1 MRRLPPLSA
10 LRAFEAAA
18 RRLSFKRA
26 ADELNVTATAISHQI
41 RLLEEWLGVRLFERE
56 TRKVDLTPSGRL
68 LFPAIRD
75 GLDGFEHAV
84 AAVQR
89 QRAANIATLS
99 STVAFVAK
107 RLAPRAGSFRAAHP
121 DWTLRLDA
129 SNAVVDLDSDAD
141 VAIRYGGGHYPGLT
155 VEPLFQDRFAPVC
168 SPHLKLASLA
178 DLRHAPLIHFEWG
191 AGVRQ
196 DPRAAVWRHW
206 LERAGVGAAAG
217 QIDASAG
224 LTFTDEIHAIQA
236 TVAGQGVGLLSLTLV
251 AEELASGVLVQPF
264 QLALESFRYDLVYS
278 PRAAE
283 RPATR
288 LVREWVEAE
297 FGGRASTTPVEVGRR
312 GHNGR

>member
-56 TRKVDLTPSGRL
+56 TRKVDLTASGRL

-75 GLDGFEHAV
+75 GLDGFERAV
-84 AAVQR
+84 QLVQR

-168 SPHLKLASLA
+168 SPHLRLSSLK

-196 DPRAAVWRHW
+196 DPRAAVWGHW
-206 LERAGVGAAAG
+206 LERAGAG
-217 QIDASAG
+217 DIDVSAG
-224 LTFTDEIHAIQA
+224 LSFTDEIHAIQA

-264 QLALESFRYDLVYS
+264 ELSLESFRYDLVYS

-288 LVREWVEAE
+288 LVREWVRAE
-297 FGGRASTTPVEVGRR
+297 FGEAAAR
-312 GHNGR
+312 

>member
-18 RRLSFKRA
+18 RRMSFKRA

-41 RLLEEWLGVRLFERE
+41 RLLEQWLGVRLFERE
-56 TRKVDLTPSGRL
+56 TRKVDLTASGRL

-75 GLDGFEHAV
+75 GLDGFERAV

-168 SPHLKLASLA
+168 SPHLKLSSLA
-178 DLRHAPLIHFEWG
+178 DLRDAELIHFEWG

-196 DPRAAVWRHW
+196 DPRAAVWPHW
-206 LERAGVGAAAG
+206 LERAGADGVDG
-217 QIDASAG
+217 SSG
-224 LTFTDEIHAIQA
+224 LSFTDEIHAIQA
-236 TVAGQGVGLLSLTLV
+236 TIAGQGVGLLSLTLV

-264 QLALESFRYDLVYS
+264 ELSLQSFRYDLVYS
-278 PRAAE
+278 PRAEE

-288 LVREWVEAE
+288 LVRDWVHAE
-297 FGGRASTTPVEVGRR
+297 FGAVPPETALTPG
-312 GHNGR
+312 